1 MDEHALEVRTIADSG
16 TLCRVI
22 GVFAQLGLCPPELEV
37 SRDGTDLVIR
47 VRTKADVQTVARLE
61 RKWLSIYGVKK
72 IEITQVANALK
83 QA

>member
-1 MDEHALEVRTIADSG
+1 MLEVRTIADSG

-37 SRDGTDLVIR
+37 SKDGTDLVIR
-47 VRTKADVQTVARLE
+47 VRTRADGPTVAGLN
-61 RKWLSIYGVKK
+61 RKWLSIYGVLKV
-72 IEITQVANALK
+72 EITRSGDALK